1 MLSHLFG
8 DCANIA
14 EEIDFLFQH
23 FSTDL
28 GICTN
33 KHIKHRKKQINFYF
47 ICIKHQKAVNLL
59 IKIRKKLQL
68 KGNFDAL
75 NVTSVSLLSYIF

>member
-8 DCANIA
+8 DCANICK
-14 EEIDFLFQH
+14 EINFLFEH

-28 GICTN
+28 GSCTN
-33 KHIKHRKKQINFYF
+33 NHIKHRKKQIDIYF
-47 ICIKHQKAVNLL
+47 TFLKHQKAVNLL
-59 IKIRKKLQL
+59 KKIRTKLQL

-75 NVTSVSLLSYIF
+75 NVTSVS